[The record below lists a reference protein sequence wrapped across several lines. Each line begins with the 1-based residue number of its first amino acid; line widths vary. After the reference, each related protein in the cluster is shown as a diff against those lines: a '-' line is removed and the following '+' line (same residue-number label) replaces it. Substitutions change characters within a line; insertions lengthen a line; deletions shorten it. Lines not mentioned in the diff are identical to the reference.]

1 MSTMTHA
8 EKKALLGN
16 PPKRFGSE
24 VVADSEAVL
33 PDSVNWVTAGAV
45 NGPEM

>member
-1 MSTMTHA
+1 MTQA
-8 EKKALLGN
+8 EKQALLGSV
-16 PPKRFGSE
+16 PGRFGSE